1 MAKGRKPPLPSS
13 SGPAKAQQVRRLEE
27 QVAQVQDLLAHETVT
42 VRVGGGAV
50 TMVMSGDQE
59 CQSVE
64 VSAEFLQST
73 EADVVGDLLKAA
85 INQALEA
92 SRDLAARRL
101 GILAGGFTSS

>member
-13 SGPAKAQQVRRLEE
+13 SGPAKPQHFRRLEE
-27 QVAQVQDLLAHETVT
+27 QIAQAQSLLAHETVT

-50 TMVMSGDQE
+50 TIVMSGDQK

-73 EADVVGDLLKAA
+73 EADVIGDLLKAA

-101 GILAGGFTSS
+101 GILAGGLTSS